1 MNKNGSSKAGGAA
14 KPKKLSKWAEWWIK
28 HPEGSDLKILDIKA
42 VLR

>member
-1 MNKNGSSKAGGAA
+1 MQKTKGKQANA

-28 HPEGSDLKILDIKA
+28 HPEGSDLRILDMKA